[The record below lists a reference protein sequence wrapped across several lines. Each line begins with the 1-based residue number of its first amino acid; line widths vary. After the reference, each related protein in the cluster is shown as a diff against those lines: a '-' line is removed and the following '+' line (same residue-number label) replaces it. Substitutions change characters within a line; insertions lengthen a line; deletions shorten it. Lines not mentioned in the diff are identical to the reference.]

1 MVESHGSVGRPLV
14 LSLDHG
20 IILGVEGNRSTLPRD
35 LQDPAGV
42 SLLEIVHPVD
52 RVQVA
57 GWLTRLPGVS
67 PPFRRAEAE
76 EPPRW
81 FRLVAV
87 SPVSSGQVT
96 LLLEEVTHW
105 VREADLRRRVMGAL
119 ARSRGEEFL
128 SRVPALALELVQG
141 SGALLLDVHGPLAVV
156 RSLAGEAG
164 TATGA
169 ALTIEGSPLEA
180 VVNAPGSRVYEEGLP
195 ERFPEVS
202 LIRAAAAESAAL
214 VPIRMALGED
224 VLGVLAVFIGHP
236 HRFTDGEREL
246 LETLAARAGI
256 ELAGV
261 LSTGASGRSNPR
273 GVQAET
279 ARRLTAEGAVNAFGN
294 LLAAIGLNCELAL
307 ESRDLSSSVS
317 QRLVRIAES
326 VARGGRLI
334 RLIAM
339 LSGTSGWTAGP
350 VHLESVLADVADLLP
365 LCAERLDLRVEQG
378 SEAPVVWA
386 SESILVGLIAALAL
400 AGSAGCPQGV
410 RVTISHR
417 MVAGKGSPE
426 SVSLILHLEP
436 ASSGAQPQACEQ
448 VVDALD
454 ACQPL
459 LASIRG
465 EARLASEPEG
475 LFVEL
480 HLMEVRAEGGGP
492 PVAMD
497 QP

>member
-1 MVESHGSVGRPLV
+1 MVEGHGSIGRPLI

-20 IILGVEGNRSTLPRD
+20 IILGVEGNRTNLPRD

-52 RVQVA
+52 REQVA

-81 FRLVAV
+81 FRLVAA
-87 SPVSSGQVT
+87 SPASSGRVT
-96 LLLEEVTHW
+96 LLFEEVTHW

-128 SRVPALALELVQG
+128 KRVPALALELVRG

-164 TATGA
+164 TETGA
-169 ALTIEGSPLEA
+169 ALTIEGSPLEP
-180 VVNAPGSRVYEEGLP
+180 VLTAPGSRVYEEGLP

-214 VPIRMALGED
+214 VPIRTPSGED
-224 VLGVLAVFIGHP
+224 VLGILAVFIAHP

-246 LETLAARAGI
+246 LETLAARTGI

-261 LSTGASGRSNPR
+261 LSKGASGRSGSR

-307 ESRDLSSSVS
+307 ESQDLPSSVS

-350 VHLESVLADVADLLP
+350 VHLESVLADVVDLLP
-365 LCAERLDLRVEQG
+365 LCAERLDLKVERG
-378 SEAPVVWA
+378 SETPVVWA
-386 SESILVGLIAALAL
+386 SESILVGSMAALAL
-400 AGSAGCPQGV
+400 AGVAGCPQGV

-417 MVAGKGSPE
+417 MVTGKGSPAR
-426 SVSLILHLEP
+426 VALVLQLEP
-436 ASSGAQPQACEQ
+436 AASGVPSQAWEQ

-454 ACQPL
+454 ACVPL

-465 EARLASEPEG
+465 ETRLASEANGLLVELRLLEVRPEG
-475 LFVEL
+475 NGLPAV
-480 HLMEVRAEGGGP
+480 MG
-492 PVAMD
+492 
-497 QP
+497 QS